1 MALRKISMGMVGA
14 FLAFAASSAVGPEQ
28 LPLRHEVAPGAAHL
42 KAFGGRSAQQVASP
56 SGSKYDA
63 ALAEIA
69 RHANSLRPGLEMDD
83 LKALNPGARFHQAPD
98 GTPMVLV
105 EATTRGDPLQLK
117 STLIN
122 MGLQRAAH
130 FSNAVSGWLPVS
142 QLDAVTQQVEL
153 HSIRAAM
160 PYTRTGA
167 TTTQGDFVMNAP
179 TVRSANS
186 LSGNGVKVGILSDSY
201 DCYAAYAANGVPP
214 GGHNGYANEN
224 GITTTAAGDISTGDI
239 PSSVTVN
246 EESNT
251 NTAKASNTCFDF
263 GTAQLPFG
271 DEGRAMM
278 QIVHDIAPNASLDF
292 YPAIFG
298 QSDFANGVITMA
310 NQGAK
315 IIADDVGYFEEPF
328 FQDGVISQAITQVKA
343 SGVAYFTAAGNNG
356 NFAYDNPTD
365 PTAPATT
372 PLSFNTTAAAGQP
385 GAGEKLLNFDATGG
399 GPTTKLHV
407 TVPSVRPGDF
417 LAVVVQWDQPFVTG
431 AAGSPGATSQ
441 IDVCLL
447 NVTGN
452 DVIGDDNLN
461 PLNSDCTGANAVGAD
476 PLQVILVG
484 NPASNTANSQP
495 ATFDIQIGLAN
506 NTTAPKRIKVAV
518 EGNGLSLTMSPFFT
532 NTSPTIQGHSMS
544 ADAISVGAAL
554 YFQTPACGTNPAVAE
569 IYSSFGGG
577 PTLFDA
583 TGTRLTT
590 QQVRQKPDLVGPDG
604 GSDTFLGQNIGAKT
618 SSTTGCVNGTTFPN
632 FRGTSAATPHVAAVA
647 ALLLEADPGLAV
659 DDLYTILRQS
669 TLSMAP
675 ASPNIVGAGF
685 IQADIAATKT
695 PAVAPPAPVLTLSAA
710 SIPVGG
716 AGTLSWT
723 SSNNQ
728 GCTASGGW
736 SGAQPSNG
744 TFNFT
749 TTTIG
754 PVTFTLVCTN
764 TISGTS
770 PPASVTLNVVPPAPT
785 LTVAPTSITV
795 GGSAILTWTSADAQ
809 NCSAT
814 GAWSG
819 GMPTSG
825 TQTVMPTATG
835 SLTYTL
841 ACSNNGETSAPTSVT
856 LTVNA
861 VPGHHGGGSLDSLAL
876 LALATLVVGRAYHT
890 RRAR

>member
-1 MALRKISMGMVGA
+1 MALRKIALGMVGA
-14 FLAFAASSAVGPEQ
+14 VMAVAAASAVGPEQ

-56 SGSKYDA
+56 TGSKFDA
-63 ALAEIA
+63 ALAQIA
-69 RHANSLRPGLEMDD
+69 RHANSLRPGFEMQD
-83 LKALNPGARFHQAPD
+83 LRNLNPGARFHQAPD

-105 EATTRGDPLQLK
+105 EATTRGDALQLK

-130 FSNAVSGWLPVS
+130 FSNAVSGWLPVT

-153 HSIRAAM
+153 HSIRASM

-201 DCYAAYAANGVPP
+201 DCYATYAANGVPA

-224 GITTTAAGDISTGDI
+224 GIITTAAGDISTGDI
-239 PSSVTVN
+239 PSNVTVN
-246 EESNT
+246 EESNI
-251 NTAKASNTCFDF
+251 NTAKASNSCFDF

-278 QIVHDIAPNASLDF
+278 QIVHDVAPNASLDF

-298 QSDFANGVITMA
+298 QPDFANGIITMA

-328 FQDGVISQAITQVKA
+328 FQDGVVSQAITQVKA
-343 SGVAYFTAAGNNG
+343 AGVAYFTAAGNNG
-356 NFAYDNPTD
+356 NFAYDNPTN
-365 PTAPATT
+365 PAAAATT
-372 PLSFNTTAAAGQP
+372 PLSFNTTAGAGLP

-431 AAGSPGATSQ
+431 ATGSPGATSQ

-452 DVIGDDNLN
+452 DTIGDDNLN
-461 PLNSDCTGANAVGAD
+461 PLNSGNCTGANAVGAD

-484 NPASNTANSQP
+484 NPASNTGNSTA

-506 NTTAPKRIKVAV
+506 NTAAPKRIKVAV
-518 EGNGLSLTMSPFFT
+518 EGNGLGLTMSPFFT

-554 YFQTPACGTNPAVAE
+554 YSNTPACGVTPAVAE
-569 IYSSFGGG
+569 VYSSFGGG
-577 PTLFDA
+577 PTLFDT
-583 TGTRLTT
+583 TGTALTAP
-590 QQVRQKPDLVGPDG
+590 QVRQKPDLVGPDG
-604 GSDTFLGQNIGAKT
+604 GSDTFLGENIGPQP
-618 SSTTGCVNGTTFPN
+618 STTAGCVNGTAFPN

-647 ALLLEADPGLAV
+647 ALLLEADPSLTV
-659 DDLYTILRQS
+659 DQLYAILQQS
-669 TLSMAP
+669 TVSMGV
-675 ASPNIVGAGF
+675 SPNVAGAGF

-695 PAVAPPAPVLTLSAA
+695 PAVIPPAPVLTLA
-710 SIPVGG
+710 STSIAVG
-716 AGTLSWT
+716 ASTTLTWT

-728 GCTASGGW
+728 GCTASGTW
-736 SGAQPSNG
+736 TGAQSSNG
-744 TFNFT
+744 Q
-749 TTTIG
+749 
-754 PVTFTLVCTN
+754 L
-764 TISGTS
+764 TIS
-770 PPASVTLNVVPPAPT
+770 PT
-785 LTVAPTSITV
+785 AV
-795 GGSAILTWTSADAQ
+795 
-809 NCSAT
+809 
-814 GAWSG
+814 
-819 GMPTSG
+819 G
-825 TQTVMPTATG
+825 TQT
-835 SLTYTL
+835 YTL
-841 ACSNNGETSAPTSVT
+841 MCTNVAGTSQADSVT
-856 LTVNA
+856 LTVTA
-861 VPGHHGGGSLDSLAL
+861 AASGGGGHGGGGIDVEIL
-876 LALATLVVGRAYHT
+876 LVLSGLLVGRALVARRT
-890 RRAR
+890 RNQSTRAS

>member
-1 MALRKISMGMVGA
+1 MPLRKIAMGMMGA
-14 FLAFAASSAVGPEQ
+14 VMAVAAASAVGPEQ
-28 LPLRHEVAPGAAHL
+28 HPLRHEVTPGAAQL

-56 SGSKYDA
+56 SGSKFDP
-63 ALAEIA
+63 ALAQIA
-69 RHANSLRPGLEMDD
+69 RHANKLRPGFEMQD
-83 LKALNPGARFHQAPD
+83 LKNLNPGARFHQAPD
-98 GTPMVLV
+98 GTPMVLI
-105 EATTRGDPLQLK
+105 EATSRGNPLQLK

-201 DCYAAYAANGVPP
+201 DCYATYAANGVPAD
-214 GGHNGYANEN
+214 GHNGYANEN
-224 GITTTAAGDISTGDI
+224 GIITTAAGDISTGDI
-239 PSSVTVN
+239 PSNVTVN

-263 GTAQLPFG
+263 GTAQLPFS

-278 QIVHDIAPNASLDF
+278 QIVHDVAPNASLNF

-343 SGVAYFTAAGNNG
+343 AGVAYFTAAGNNG
-356 NFAYDNPTD
+356 NLAYDNPTN
-365 PTAPATT
+365 PAAPATT
-372 PLSFNTTAAAGQP
+372 PLSFNSTAAAGQP

-407 TVPSVRPGDF
+407 TVPSMRPGDF

-431 AAGSPGATSQ
+431 ATGSPGASSQ

-447 NVTGN
+447 NVMGN
-452 DVIGDDNLN
+452 DTVGDDNLN
-461 PLNSDCTGANAVGAD
+461 PLNSGNCTGANAVGAD

-484 NPASNTANSQP
+484 NPASSTANSQP
-495 ATFDIQIGLAN
+495 AAFDIQIGLAN
-506 NTTAPKRIKVAV
+506 NTAAPKRIKVAV
-518 EGNGLSLTMSPFFT
+518 EGDGLLLGMSPFFT
-532 NTSPTIQGHSMS
+532 GTSPTVQGHSMS

-554 YFQTPACGTNPAVAE
+554 YLNTPACGVTPAVAE
-569 IYSSFGGG
+569 VYSSFGGG
-577 PTLFDA
+577 PILFDT
-583 TGTRLTT
+583 TGTALTAP
-590 QQVRQKPDLVGPDG
+590 QVRQKPDLVGPDG
-604 GSDTFLGQNIGAKT
+604 GSDTFLGENIGAKAST
-618 SSTTGCVNGTTFPN
+618 TTGCVNGTTFPN
-632 FRGTSAATPHVAAVA
+632 FQGTSAATPHVAGVA
-647 ALLLEADPGLAV
+647 ALLLEADPGLTV
-659 DDLYTILRQS
+659 DQLYTILQQS

-685 IQADIAATKT
+685 LQADIAATKT
-695 PAVAPPAPVLTLSAA
+695 PAVIPPAPVLTLA
-710 SIPVGG
+710 STSIAVG
-716 AGTLSWT
+716 ASTTLTWT

-728 GCTASGGW
+728 GCTASGAW
-736 SGAQPSNG
+736 SGAEASNG
-744 TFNFT
+744 QS
-749 TTTIG
+749 
-754 PVTFTLVCTN
+754 
-764 TISGTS
+764 TIS
-770 PPASVTLNVVPPAPT
+770 
-785 LTVAPTSITV
+785 
-795 GGSAILTWTSADAQ
+795 
-809 NCSAT
+809 
-814 GAWSG
+814 
-819 GMPTSG
+819 
-825 TQTVMPTATG
+825 PTATG
-835 SLTYTL
+835 TQTYTL
-841 ACSNNGETSAPTSVT
+841 MCTNQAGTSQPDSVT
-856 LTVNA
+856 LTVTA
-861 VPGHHGGGSLDSLAL
+861 AAAASGGGGHGGGSMDVELL
-876 LALATLVVGRAYHT
+876 LALSGLAVGRALIARRT
-890 RRAR
+890 RMEIRRAS

>member
-130 FSNAVSGWLPVS
+130 FSNAVSGWLPVA
-142 QLDAVTQQVEL
+142 QLDAVTQQAEL

-160 PYTRTGA
+160 PYTRSGA

-179 TVRSANS
+179 TARSANS
-186 LSGNGVKVGILSDSY
+186 LSGNGIKVGILSDSY
-201 DCYAAYAANGVPP
+201 NCYAAYAANGVPP

-224 GITTTAAGDISTGDI
+224 GITTTATGDISTGDI
-239 PSSVTVN
+239 PSNVTVN

-251 NTAKASNTCFDF
+251 NIARASNTCFDF

-278 QIVHDIAPNASLDF
+278 QIVHDVAPNASLDF

-298 QSDFANGVITMA
+298 QADFANGVITMA

-328 FQDGVISQAITQVKA
+328 FQDGVISQAITQVKSA
-343 SGVAYFTAAGNNG
+343 GVAYFTAAGNNG
-356 NFAYDNPTD
+356 NFAYDNPTN
-365 PTAPATT
+365 PTAAATT

-385 GAGEKLLNFDATGG
+385 GAGEKLLNFDPTGNS
-399 GPTTKLHV
+399 TISTLTV
-407 TVPSVRPGDF
+407 NVPSMRPGDF

-431 AAGSPGATSQ
+431 STATNPPGSTSS
-441 IDVCLL
+441 IDVCLT
-447 NVTGN
+447 VTSGN
-452 DVIGDDNLN
+452 DITGDDNLN
-461 PLNSDCTGANAVGAD
+461 PLTNSCTGPSTVGQD

-495 ATFDIQIGLAN
+495 TTFKVQVGLAN
-506 NTTAPKRIKVAV
+506 NVAPNRIKVAV
-518 EGNGLSLTMSPFFT
+518 EGNGLALTMSPFPST
-532 NTSPTIQGHSMS
+532 NSPTVQGHSMS

-554 YFQTPACGTNPAVAE
+554 YLNTPACGITPALAE
-569 IYSSFGGG
+569 IYSSYGGG
-577 PTLFDA
+577 PTLFD
-583 TGTRLTT
+583 TDGTRLAT

-604 GSDTFLGQNIGAKT
+604 GSDTFLGQNIQQT
-618 SSTTGCVNGTTFPN
+618 SSISGCANGTTFPN

-647 ALLLEADPGLAV
+647 ALVLEADPNLTV
-659 DDLYTILRQS
+659 DQLYTIMRAS

-675 ASPNIVGAGF
+675 ASPNITGSGF
-685 IQADIAATKT
+685 IQADLATANT
-695 PAVAPPAPVLTLSAA
+695 PALIPPAPVLTLA
-710 SIPVGG
+710 STSIAVG
-716 AGTLSWT
+716 ASTTLTWT

-728 GCTASGGW
+728 GCTASGSW
-736 SGAQPSNG
+736 SGAQASNG
-744 TFNFT
+744 Q
-749 TTTIG
+749 
-754 PVTFTLVCTN
+754 L
-764 TISGTS
+764 TIS
-770 PPASVTLNVVPPAPT
+770 PT
-785 LTVAPTSITV
+785 A
-795 GGSAILTWTSADAQ
+795 A
-809 NCSAT
+809 
-814 GAWSG
+814 
-819 GMPTSG
+819 G
-825 TQTVMPTATG
+825 TQT
-835 SLTYTL
+835 YTL
-841 ACSNNGETSAPTSVT
+841 MCTNVAGTSQADSVT
-856 LTVNA
+856 LTVMA
-861 VPGHHGGGSLDSLAL
+861 AASGGGHGGGGMDVEVL
-876 LALATLVVGRAYHT
+876 LALSGLLVGRALIARRT
-890 RRAR
+890 RNVLPLT

>member
-14 FLAFAASSAVGPEQ
+14 FLAVAASSAVGPEQ

-83 LKALNPGARFHQAPD
+83 LKALNPGARFHQAAD
-98 GTPMVLV
+98 GTPMVLI

-130 FSNAVSGWLPVS
+130 FSNAVSGWLPVA
-142 QLDAVTQQVEL
+142 QLDAVTQQAEL

-160 PYTRTGA
+160 PYTRSGA

-179 TVRSANS
+179 TARSANS

-201 DCYAAYAANGVPP
+201 NCYAAYAANGVPA

-224 GITTTAAGDISTGDI
+224 GIITTAAGDISTGDI

-278 QIVHDIAPNASLDF
+278 QIVHDVAPNASLDF

-343 SGVAYFTAAGNNG
+343 AGVAYFTAAGNNG
-356 NFAYDNPTD
+356 NFAYDNPTN
-365 PTAPATT
+365 PTAAATT

-385 GAGEKLLNFDATGG
+385 GAGEKLLNFDPTGNS
-399 GPTTKLHV
+399 TISTLTV
-407 TVPSVRPGDF
+407 NVPSMRPGDF

-431 AAGSPGATSQ
+431 STATNPPGSTSS
-441 IDVCLL
+441 IDVCLT
-447 NVTGN
+447 VTSGN
-452 DVIGDDNLN
+452 DITGDDNLN
-461 PLNSDCTGANAVGAD
+461 PLTNSCTGPSTVGQD

-495 ATFDIQIGLAN
+495 TTFKVQVGLAN
-506 NTTAPKRIKVAV
+506 NVAPNRIKVAV
-518 EGNGLSLTMSPFFT
+518 EGNGLALTMSPFPST
-532 NTSPTIQGHSMS
+532 NSPTVQGHSMS

-554 YFQTPACGTNPAVAE
+554 YLNTPACGITPALAE
-569 IYSSFGGG
+569 IYSSYGGG
-577 PTLFDA
+577 PTLFD
-583 TGTRLTT
+583 TDGTRLAT

-604 GSDTFLGQNIGAKT
+604 GSDTFLGQNIQQT
-618 SSTTGCVNGTTFPN
+618 SSISGCANGTTFPN

-647 ALLLEADPGLAV
+647 ALVLEADPNLTV
-659 DDLYTILRQS
+659 DQLYTIMRAS

-675 ASPNIVGAGF
+675 ALPNITGSGF
-685 IQADIAATKT
+685 IQADLATANT
-695 PAVAPPAPVLTLSAA
+695 PALIPPAPVLTLA
-710 SIPVGG
+710 STSIAVG
-716 AGTLSWT
+716 ASTTLTWT

-728 GCTASGGW
+728 GCTASGSW
-736 SGAQPSNG
+736 SGAQASNG
-744 TFNFT
+744 QLMIT
-749 TTTIG
+749 
-754 PVTFTLVCTN
+754 
-764 TISGTS
+764 
-770 PPASVTLNVVPPAPT
+770 PT
-785 LTVAPTSITV
+785 A
-795 GGSAILTWTSADAQ
+795 A
-809 NCSAT
+809 
-814 GAWSG
+814 
-819 GMPTSG
+819 G
-825 TQTVMPTATG
+825 TQT
-835 SLTYTL
+835 YTL
-841 ACSNNGETSAPTSVT
+841 MCTNVAGTSQADSVT
-856 LTVNA
+856 LTVMA
-861 VPGHHGGGSLDSLAL
+861 AASSGGGHGGGGMDVEVL
-876 LALATLVVGRAYHT
+876 LALSGLLVGRALIARRT
-890 RRAR
+890 RNVLPLN